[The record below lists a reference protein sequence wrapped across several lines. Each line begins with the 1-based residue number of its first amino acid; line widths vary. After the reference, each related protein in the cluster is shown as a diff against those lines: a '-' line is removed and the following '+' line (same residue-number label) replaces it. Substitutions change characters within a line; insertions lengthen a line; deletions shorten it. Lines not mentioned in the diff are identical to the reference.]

1 MRAIPTSAF
10 AAVSIASHTFCAH
23 LADIIA
29 PASIIILPR
38 EYRTSRPTLDTG
50 TVCDGL
56 EVSGGDSGQ
65 PVGAD
70 GSALLGGGEPVEYRP
85 YLGRGGEEAD
95 QLG

>member
-56 EVSGGDSGQ
+56 EVSGGGFGQ
-65 PVGAD
+65 PVSAGER
-70 GSALLGGGEPVEYRP
+70 ALLGREAPGGYRP
-85 YLGRGGEEAD
+85 YLVRGGEEAD